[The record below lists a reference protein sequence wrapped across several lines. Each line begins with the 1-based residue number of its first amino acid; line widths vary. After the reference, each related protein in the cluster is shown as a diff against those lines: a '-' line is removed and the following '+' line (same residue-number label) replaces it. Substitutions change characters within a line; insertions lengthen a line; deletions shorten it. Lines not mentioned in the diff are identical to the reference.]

1 MNIRKALITA
11 ANPRQR
17 TLPLQTLVDRDG
29 ESKSALQIILEEAV
43 SGGIEEFCVVVC
55 PGDEVAYAAACGA
68 LRSRVRF
75 IPQTE
80 PKGYGHALLCA
91 RKLIGD
97 EPFLHL
103 VGDHLHVALGA
114 TSCARQILTV
124 ASAENSPVAAVQP
137 TRESLLTS
145 YGAVGGRLLSGDQ
158 PLYQID
164 AVLEKP
170 TPTLAEQQ
178 LIVPGLRAG
187 FYLCFFGLHVL
198 GAEIFTL
205 LEEQQAAAPDRPLG
219 LSPPEAM
226 IIGADTIVVL
236 DGEIFSILDEQ
247 RAAQPD
253 KNLGLSPALHALAA
267 RRRYLALAVAGRRY
281 DIGAP
286 YGLLLAQLAL
296 SLAGRDRDQVL
307 TQLVELLALRA
318 E

>member
-17 TLPLQTLVDRDG
+17 TLPLQTLVDRNG
-29 ESKSALQIILEEAV
+29 ESKSALQIILEEAA
-43 SGGIEEFCVVVC
+43 SAGIEEFGVVVC
-55 PGDEVAYAAACGA
+55 PGEEVAYAAACGA

-80 PKGYGHALLCA
+80 PRGYGHALLSA
-91 RKLIGD
+91 RGLIGD

-103 VGDHLHVALGA
+103 VGDHLHVAVGA

-124 ASAENSPVAAVQP
+124 ATKENAPVAAVQA
-137 TRESLLTS
+137 TREGLLTS
-145 YGAVGGRLLSGDQ
+145 YGAIGGRLVGGDQ
-158 PLYQID
+158 PLYQIE

-198 GAEIFTL
+198 
-205 LEEQQAAAPDRPLG
+205 
-219 LSPPEAM
+219 
-226 IIGADTIVVL
+226 
-236 DGEIFSILDEQ
+236 DGEIFSILEEQ
-247 RAAQPD
+247 QAAQPE

-267 RRRYLALAVAGRRY
+267 RRRYLAVALAGRRY